1 MTDRERIDGLL
12 KIAGFFEARAD
23 MAVGDAK
30 MLLLN
35 WMKCAQEAAEAL
47 KKQTPKVLALDDI
60 QSFDGAVLVEY
71 TGTFGNP
78 MFEWL
83 LYQVQHNQYVM
94 FSNHNRSNIVFDA
107 NDYGKGWRCWT
118 SHPTD
123 EQREITPWTD

>member
-1 MTDRERIDGLL
+1 MALLDIPPNERTEGGDGVVTDRERIDGLL

-60 QSFDGAVLVEY
+60 Q
-71 TGTFGNP
+71 
-78 MFEWL
+78 
-83 LYQVQHNQYVM
+83 
-94 FSNHNRSNIVFDA
+94 
-107 NDYGKGWRCWT
+107 
-118 SHPTD
+118 
-123 EQREITPWTD
+123 